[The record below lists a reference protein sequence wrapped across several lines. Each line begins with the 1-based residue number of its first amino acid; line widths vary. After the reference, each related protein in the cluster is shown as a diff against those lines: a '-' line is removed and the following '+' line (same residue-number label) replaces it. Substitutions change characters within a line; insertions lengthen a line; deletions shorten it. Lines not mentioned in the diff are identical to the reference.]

1 MNILF
6 ALKRRLLF
14 ALLTIIVYIS
24 SKIWMTI
31 RVVYMGKGFSFLAS
45 VLFLIQGVSAQEWYA
60 RENSVGA
67 HDPTVLRHE
76 DGYVLQTTN
85 NMLLTS
91 TSEDA
96 LYWKTHGRALSAI
109 PSWLK
114 TVTNNGVE
122 DIWAPD
128 LFFFG
133 GEYRSYYTGSAFGKN
148 TSGIGFV
155 STKSIVPGSSEYNWV
170 DEGEVVRSVS
180 SNNYNAIDADVVEDA
195 DGNYWMAFGSWWTGI
210 KLVRLDESTGK
221 QSSSDKTVY
230 SIANRGGSG
239 IEGPSIIEHKG
250 KYFLFTA
257 WDVCC
262 KMGAD
267 LEDNTYKT
275 VMGRADNITGPYVDR
290 SGKSL
295 ANGGG
300 TILMQRYGRYYG
312 PGGGEAFKDLN
323 RIRFAHHYY
332 NANSNGSPTLHIRDV
347 VFTEDNWAEM
357 GQPFLGRYLS
367 AEAEHGALTNVE
379 ITTGTASNGEYVAYI
394 NYADSKVRL
403 PMNIPQSGEYLLR
416 YRYANGDAN
425 ASTHQVTINGQ
436 KQTVNLPS
444 TGAWG
449 TFPENSVVYIPATL
463 KRGGNFIEVGVG
475 TNFGELDRIDFLRVI
490 RDTLPANGF
499 DNGIRVRLNDN
510 DEFAIKAGGW
520 ALFENVITDSIKGN
534 EVSIQVKNSSGGTLT
549 LHAGSRTSAAISTC
563 TLPSSTSEWT
573 KVECS
578 SLSDLSGVKD
588 FYIKAEGLSQE
599 VLVGNIS
606 FEEDGPPISL
616 MKQKTPGLNYQ
627 LTKTGPNYTVVFDE
641 PGAYTIDVFNSL
653 GQVLKRVST
662 SNEKSIELS
671 NLPETKTIIRVQ
683 KLGRVK

>member
-31 RVVYMGKGFSFLAS
+31 RVVNMGK
-45 VLFLIQGVSAQEWYA
+45 
-60 RENSVGA
+60 
-67 HDPTVLRHE
+67 
-76 DGYVLQTTN
+76 
-85 NMLLTS
+85 
-91 TSEDA
+91 
-96 LYWKTHGRALSAI
+96 
-109 PSWLK
+109 
-114 TVTNNGVE
+114 
-122 DIWAPD
+122 
-128 LFFFG
+128 
-133 GEYRSYYTGSAFGKN
+133 
-148 TSGIGFV
+148 GFV
-155 STKSIVPGSSEYNWV
+155 STKSIVPGSSDYNWV

-180 SNNYNAIDADVVEDA
+180 GNNYNAIDADVVEDA

-230 SIANRGGSG
+230 SIASRGGSG
-239 IEGPSIIEHKG
+239 IEGPSIIEYKG

-403 PMNIPQSGEYLLR
+403 PMNIPQAGDYLLR

-499 DNGIRVRLNDN
+499 DNGIRVRLTGN

-627 LTKTGPNYTVVFDE
+627 LKKTGPNYTVIFDE

-662 SNEKSIELS
+662 SNEKSVELS

>member
-31 RVVYMGKGFSFLAS
+31 RVVYMG
-45 VLFLIQGVSAQEWYA
+45 
-60 RENSVGA
+60 
-67 HDPTVLRHE
+67 
-76 DGYVLQTTN
+76 
-85 NMLLTS
+85 
-91 TSEDA
+91 
-96 LYWKTHGRALSAI
+96 
-109 PSWLK
+109 
-114 TVTNNGVE
+114 
-122 DIWAPD
+122 
-128 LFFFG
+128 
-133 GEYRSYYTGSAFGKN
+133 
-148 TSGIGFV
+148 IGFV
-155 STKSIVPGSSEYNWV
+155 STKSIVPGSSDYNWV

-180 SNNYNAIDADVVEDA
+180 GNNYNAIDADVVEDA

-239 IEGPSIIEHKG
+239 IEGPSIIEYKG

-403 PMNIPQSGEYLLR
+403 PMNIPQAGDYLLR

-499 DNGIRVRLNDN
+499 DNGIRVRLTGN

-627 LTKTGPNYTVVFDE
+627 LKKTGPNYTVIFDE

-662 SNEKSIELS
+662 SNEKSVELS

>member
-31 RVVYMGKGFSFLAS
+31 RVV
-45 VLFLIQGVSAQEWYA
+45 
-60 RENSVGA
+60 
-67 HDPTVLRHE
+67 
-76 DGYVLQTTN
+76 
-85 NMLLTS
+85 NM
-91 TSEDA
+91 
-96 LYWKTHGRALSAI
+96 
-109 PSWLK
+109 
-114 TVTNNGVE
+114 
-122 DIWAPD
+122 
-128 LFFFG
+128 
-133 GEYRSYYTGSAFGKN
+133 
-148 TSGIGFV
+148 GIGFV
-155 STKSIVPGSSEYNWV
+155 STKSIVPGSSDYNWV

-239 IEGPSIIEHKG
+239 IEGPSIIEYKG

-403 PMNIPQSGEYLLR
+403 PMNIPQAGDYLLR

-499 DNGIRVRLNDN
+499 DNGIRVRLTGN

>member
-31 RVVYMGKGFSFLAS
+31 RVV
-45 VLFLIQGVSAQEWYA
+45 
-60 RENSVGA
+60 
-67 HDPTVLRHE
+67 
-76 DGYVLQTTN
+76 
-85 NMLLTS
+85 NM
-91 TSEDA
+91 
-96 LYWKTHGRALSAI
+96 
-109 PSWLK
+109 
-114 TVTNNGVE
+114 
-122 DIWAPD
+122 
-128 LFFFG
+128 
-133 GEYRSYYTGSAFGKN
+133 
-148 TSGIGFV
+148 GIGFV
-155 STKSIVPGSSEYNWV
+155 STKSIVPGSSDYNWV

-239 IEGPSIIEHKG
+239 IEGPSIIEYKG

-290 SGKSL
+290 SGKAL

-403 PMNIPQSGEYLLR
+403 PMNIPQAGDYLLR

-499 DNGIRVRLNDN
+499 DNGIRVRLTGN

>member
-24 SKIWMTI
+24 SKIWLTI
-31 RVVYMGKGFSFLAS
+31 RVV
-45 VLFLIQGVSAQEWYA
+45 
-60 RENSVGA
+60 
-67 HDPTVLRHE
+67 
-76 DGYVLQTTN
+76 
-85 NMLLTS
+85 NM
-91 TSEDA
+91 
-96 LYWKTHGRALSAI
+96 
-109 PSWLK
+109 
-114 TVTNNGVE
+114 
-122 DIWAPD
+122 
-128 LFFFG
+128 
-133 GEYRSYYTGSAFGKN
+133 
-148 TSGIGFV
+148 GIGFV
-155 STKSIVPGSSEYNWV
+155 STKSIVPGSSDYNWV
-170 DEGEVVRSVS
+170 DKGEVVRSVS

-195 DGNYWMAFGSWWTGI
+195 EGRYWMAFGSWWTGI

-239 IEGPSIIEHKG
+239 IEGPSIIEYKG

-290 SGKSL
+290 SGKAL

-403 PMNIPQSGEYLLR
+403 PMNIPQAGDYLLR

-499 DNGIRVRLNDN
+499 DNGIRVRLTGN

-563 TLPSSTSEWT
+563 TLPSSTNEWT

-627 LTKTGPNYTVVFDE
+627 LTKTGSNYTVIFNE

>member
-1 MNILF
+1 
-6 ALKRRLLF
+6 
-14 ALLTIIVYIS
+14 
-24 SKIWMTI
+24 
-31 RVVYMGKGFSFLAS
+31 
-45 VLFLIQGVSAQEWYA
+45 
-60 RENSVGA
+60 
-67 HDPTVLRHE
+67 
-76 DGYVLQTTN
+76 
-85 NMLLTS
+85 
-91 TSEDA
+91 
-96 LYWKTHGRALSAI
+96 
-109 PSWLK
+109 
-114 TVTNNGVE
+114 
-122 DIWAPD
+122 
-128 LFFFG
+128 
-133 GEYRSYYTGSAFGKN
+133 
-148 TSGIGFV
+148 
-155 STKSIVPGSSEYNWV
+155 
-170 DEGEVVRSVS
+170 
-180 SNNYNAIDADVVEDA
+180 
-195 DGNYWMAFGSWWTGI
+195 
-210 KLVRLDESTGK
+210 
-221 QSSSDKTVY
+221 
-230 SIANRGGSG
+230 
-239 IEGPSIIEHKG
+239 
-250 KYFLFTA
+250 
-257 WDVCC
+257 
-262 KMGAD
+262 
-267 LEDNTYKT
+267 
-275 VMGRADNITGPYVDR
+275 
-290 SGKSL
+290 
-295 ANGGG
+295 
-300 TILMQRYGRYYG
+300 MQRYGRYYG

-357 GQPFLGRYLS
+357 GQPFLGRHLS

-379 ITTGTASNGEYVAYI
+379 ITNGTAASNGEYVAYI

-403 PMNIPQSGEYLLR
+403 PMNIPQAGDYLLR

-449 TFPENSVVYIPATL
+449 TFPENSVVYIPTTL

-563 TLPSSTSEWT
+563 TLPSSASEWT

-606 FEEDGPPISL
+606 FEQDGPPISL

>member
-31 RVVYMGKGFSFLAS
+31 RVVYMGKGF
-45 VLFLIQGVSAQEWYA
+45 
-60 RENSVGA
+60 
-67 HDPTVLRHE
+67 
-76 DGYVLQTTN
+76 
-85 NMLLTS
+85 
-91 TSEDA
+91 
-96 LYWKTHGRALSAI
+96 
-109 PSWLK
+109 
-114 TVTNNGVE
+114 
-122 DIWAPD
+122 
-128 LFFFG
+128 
-133 GEYRSYYTGSAFGKN
+133 
-148 TSGIGFV
+148 V
-155 STKSIVPGSSEYNWV
+155 STKSIVPGSSDYNWV

-180 SNNYNAIDADVVEDA
+180 GNNYNAIDADVVEDA
-195 DGNYWMAFGSWWTGI
+195 EGRYWMAFGSWWTGI

-230 SIANRGGSG
+230 SIASRGGSG

-403 PMNIPQSGEYLLR
+403 PMNIPQAGDYLLR

-499 DNGIRVRLNDN
+499 DNGIRVRLTGN

-653 GQVLKRVST
+653 GQVLKRAST